1 MSKKN
6 KYQNIAD
13 EECKQAVIFARV
25 SSEEQK
31 KGASIDAQLKTVIDY
46 CNNHKFKILDKFSIV
61 ESSTRGGRL
70 KFYEMLEFVKSQK
83 HKTAIVVNCVDR
95 LQRGYKECVELD
107 DLRKQGRIEIHFYKE
122 GFYLHRDSNSS
133 DILRWDMGILSAKMY
148 VGALRDN
155 VLRSQEYKR
164 EAGQWQSC
172 APVGYLN
179 ISKTKSTPA
188 NIIIDEERAPKVK
201 RLFEEYAKGGRTLQD
216 ITNLARTLGLSSK
229 MCRVN
234 KTISRAQV
242 QNILKNTFYIGY
254 FTQKGKVYKHPYPL
268 FIDKELFQ
276 IVQDTMEGRKRAPSK
291 LYYGDKQYVFTGLVR
306 CGCCGSLMTCETKVK
321 DDKHSYNYLKC
332 NKLRSKCSQKPI
344 NEAKILQQLEQ
355 ELSLPINISD
365 TMLNNIKSEV
375 KKQLKAEN
383 INTTNLKR
391 DITIKLNELD
401 EEAKNLFRGYMK
413 GKCDEK
419 MYNELKTE
427 IEMEKE
433 KLQKDMDKYLEID
446 AETDEILANI
456 VEIAANVGKFL
467 KSPIISEKRD
477 ILKLILSDCKT
488 EGKNIAF
495 SIVKPFNELLK
506 TPETDKWCRRKESD
520 FRPHPYQG
528 CALPLSYGGTIK
540 RQKQT

>member
-1 MSKKN
+1 MSKRN

-31 KGASIDAQLKTVIDY
+31 KGASIDAQLKTVVDY

-179 ISKTKSTPA
+179 ISKTRTTSA
-188 NIIIDEERAPKVK
+188 DIIIDEERAPKVK

-276 IVQDTMEGRKRAPSK
+276 LVQDTMEGRKRAPSK
-291 LYYGDKQYVFTGLVR
+291 LYYGDKQYIFTGLVR

-344 NEAKILQQLEQ
+344 NEAKILQKLEQ

-433 KLQKDMDKYLEID
+433 KLQKDMDRYLEID

-456 VEIAANVGKFL
+456 AEIAANVGKFL

-495 SIVKPFNELLK
+495 SIVKPFNKLLK

>member
-172 APVGYLN
+172 APV
-179 ISKTKSTPA
+179 S
-188 NIIIDEERAPKVK
+188 
-201 RLFEEYAKGGRTLQD
+201 
-216 ITNLARTLGLSSK
+216 
-229 MCRVN
+229 
-234 KTISRAQV
+234 
-242 QNILKNTFYIGY
+242 
-254 FTQKGKVYKHPYPL
+254 
-268 FIDKELFQ
+268 FIY
-276 IVQDTMEGRKRAPSK
+276 R
-291 LYYGDKQYVFTGLVR
+291 
-306 CGCCGSLMTCETKVK
+306 
-321 DDKHSYNYLKC
+321 
-332 NKLRSKCSQKPI
+332 
-344 NEAKILQQLEQ
+344 
-355 ELSLPINISD
+355 
-365 TMLNNIKSEV
+365 
-375 KKQLKAEN
+375 
-383 INTTNLKR
+383 
-391 DITIKLNELD
+391 
-401 EEAKNLFRGYMK
+401 
-413 GKCDEK
+413 
-419 MYNELKTE
+419 
-427 IEMEKE
+427 
-433 KLQKDMDKYLEID
+433 
-446 AETDEILANI
+446 
-456 VEIAANVGKFL
+456 
-467 KSPIISEKRD
+467 
-477 ILKLILSDCKT
+477 
-488 EGKNIAF
+488 
-495 SIVKPFNELLK
+495 
-506 TPETDKWCRRKESD
+506 
-520 FRPHPYQG
+520 
-528 CALPLSYGGTIK
+528 
-540 RQKQT
+540 

>member
-46 CNNHKFKILDKFSIV
+46 CDNHKFKILDKFSIV

-276 IVQDTMEGRKRAPSK
+276 LVQDTMVGRKRAPSK
-291 LYYGDKQYVFTGLVR
+291 LYYGDKQYIFTGLVR

-355 ELSLPINISD
+355 ELSLPMNISD
-365 TMLNNIKSEV
+365 TMLNNIKAEV

-456 VEIAANVGKFL
+456 AEIAANVGKFL

-528 CALPLSYGGTIK
+528 CALPLSYGGITT
-540 RQKQT
+540 RHKQT

>member
-46 CNNHKFKILDKFSIV
+46 CDNHKFKILDKFSIV

-276 IVQDTMEGRKRAPSK
+276 LVQDTMVGRKRAPSK
-291 LYYGDKQYVFTGLVR
+291 LYYGDKQYIFTGLVR

-355 ELSLPINISD
+355 ELSLPMNISD
-365 TMLNNIKSEV
+365 TMLNNIKAEV

-413 GKCDEK
+413 GKFDEK

-446 AETDEILANI
+446 AETDEILSNI
-456 VEIAANVGKFL
+456 AEIAANLGKFL

-506 TPETDKWCRRKESD
+506 TPETDKWCRQQESD
-520 FRPHPYQG
+520 LRPRHYQ
-528 CALPLSYGGTIK
+528 
-540 RQKQT
+540 